1 MRHSRGWGPLL
12 GLVVLSLTW
21 GYSWVAAKE
30 GLGFAGPLHF
40 AAQRS
45 VLGGLALLALLPL
58 TGRPW
63 RWQFPRETLTIG
75 LIQVS
80 GFMLFQTWALVTGG
94 PGKTAVLIFT
104 MPVWTLLLSGL
115 VLREPVRG
123 AQWVAAVLTL
133 GGLLLIIEPWEMHT
147 SLVSKCLGLLAAFC
161 WAVGTLLVKRL
172 RQRHE
177 VDLLNLTAW
186 QMALGAL
193 PLVGAAVLIPERA
206 THWTWTYG
214 AILAFMALASTALC
228 WWLWLYILD
237 RVPAW
242 EASLSVLGTPVV
254 AILSSRW
261 MTGESFHRSEVGG
274 ILLIGSG
281 LAFLAFIGWLNGR
294 RAGRS
299 APVGGADEAIRSQ
312 RTG

>member
-1 MRHSRGWGPLL
+1 MKSSREWGPVL

-30 GLGFAGPLHF
+30 GLSYAGPLHF
-40 AAQRS
+40 AAQRA

-58 TGRPW
+58 TGRSW
-63 RWQFPRETLTIG
+63 RWQLPRETLVIG

-104 MPVWTLLLSGL
+104 MPIWTLLLSGL
-115 VLREPVRG
+115 VLREPVKG
-123 AQWVAAVLTL
+123 AQWIAAGLTL
-133 GGLLLIIEPWEMHT
+133 AGLLLIIEPWEMHT
-147 SLVSKCLGLLAAFC
+147 SLLSKCLGLLAALC
-161 WAVGTLLVKRL
+161 WAIGTILVKRL
-172 RQRHE
+172 RQRHA

-186 QMALGAL
+186 QMAMGAI
-193 PLVGAAVLIPERA
+193 PLVVAATLVPEHA
-206 THWTWTYG
+206 THWTLSYG
-214 AILAFMALASTALC
+214 EILAFMSLASTALC

-261 MTGESFHRSEVGG
+261 VTGEGFHWAEVSG
-274 ILLIGSG
+274 ILLIGMG
-281 LAFLAFIGWLNGR
+281 LVFLAVIGWLGSR
-294 RAGRS
+294 RQS
-299 APVGGADEAIRSQ
+299 ED
-312 RTG
+312 